1 MFALQKT
8 EPTHGFTATT
18 EAPAPEPGPGE
29 VLIAVTH
36 AGVCGT
42 DKGIYEW
49 APWTVS
55 HVSLGVTV
63 GHELVGRVA
72 GLGAGV
78 SRVREGQRVSAEGH
92 IACGS
97 CKPCRTGESHV
108 CKNVRVLGASVNGG
122 FADFVVVPEGNVWP
136 VHDSISDET
145 AAILDPIGNAM
156 HTVMTA
162 GVAGRTVL
170 VTGAGVIGAI
180 SIAIARAA
188 GAGTIIAT
196 DISARRRELAL
207 DLGAD
212 HALPGDDP
220 EWPEQA
226 RHLTGGDGPDV
237 LLEMSGNPT
246 AISQGLSSLRRGG
259 TAALLGVPTKPVE
272 LDLLNDV
279 VFKGATIR
287 GVFGRRMY
295 ETWHQVENM
304 LVGGRLNLDSV
315 ISHRIPIRD
324 YERAFAL
331 MSSDQAM
338 KIVFVIGEDSSLT
351 LRTPAR
357 G

>member
-8 EPTHGFTATT
+8 APTHGFTATDD
-18 EAPAPEPGPGE
+18 AAVPEPGPGE

-63 GHELVGRVA
+63 GHEFVGRVA
-72 GLGAGV
+72 ALGPGV
-78 SRVREGQRVSAEGH
+78 SRVRQGQRVSAEGH
-92 IACGS
+92 ITCGS

-108 CKNVRVLGASVNGG
+108 CKDVRVLGASVNGC
-122 FADFVVVPEGNVWP
+122 FAEFVVVPEGNVWP

-196 DISARRRELAL
+196 DLSPRRRELAL
-207 DLGAD
+207 ELGAD
-212 HALPGDDP
+212 HALRGDDP
-220 EWPEQA
+220 DWPEQA
-226 RHLTGGDGPDV
+226 RHLTHGDGPDV
-237 LLEMSGNPT
+237 LLEMSGSPV
-246 AISQGLSSLRRGG
+246 AIGQGLASLRSGG
-259 TAALLGVPTKPVE
+259 TAALLGVPTQPVE

-279 VFKGATIR
+279 VFKGTTIR

-295 ETWHQVENM
+295 ETWHQVENV
-304 LVGGRLNLDSV
+304 LLGGRLELDSIV
-315 ISHRIPIRD
+315 SHKIPVRD
-324 YERAFAL
+324 YERAFEL

-338 KIVFVIGEDSSLT
+338 KIVLVVDD
-351 LRTPAR
+351 AA
-357 G
+357 